1 MPNTLEMPRS
11 LKPALIC
18 LHISTALYVLV
29 GIIFA
34 FLGVAG
40 LFGVAPPSQDP
51 VEKYML
57 WGFLFLFVFISLGMA
72 IFIEIVCK
80 HLKQGK
86 YWAWIA
92 ALILFGLYVPSL
104 FIVLGIVGLLSLL
117 KPETR
122 AFFGQK

>member
-1 MPNTLEMPRS
+1 MNPIAACPKS
-11 LKPALIC
+11 LRPALLC
-18 LHISTALYVLV
+18 LRISEGLY
-29 GIIFA
+29 IFLA
-34 FLGVAG
+34 I
-40 LFGVAPPSQDP
+40 LFGVLGPISLFGPPLDP
-51 VEKYML
+51 GNPNEQMII
-57 WGFLFLFVFISLGMA
+57 WGFVFLFVFLSLGMA
-72 IFIEIVCK
+72 IFIEIVCR

-92 ALILFGLYVPSL
+92 ALILCGLYVPSL